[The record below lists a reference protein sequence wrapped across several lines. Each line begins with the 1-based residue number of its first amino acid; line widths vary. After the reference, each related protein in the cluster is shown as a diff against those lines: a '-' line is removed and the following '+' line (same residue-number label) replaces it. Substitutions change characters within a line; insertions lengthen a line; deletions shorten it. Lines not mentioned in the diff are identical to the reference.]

1 MTTVQLNMN
10 EQRIRRARPKS
21 FDEFIPHLLYDLE
34 KRGVKIPDT
43 SYGPT
48 VRQRVAPG
56 KLA

>member
-1 MTTVQLNMN
+1 MN
-10 EQRIRRARPKS
+10 EQRSRRGRPKS